1 MSAATDGTR
10 RRRLRG
16 GPWGVVL
23 VIVFALL
30 AAGLAAGRYV
40 WPNWERDYGH
50 ELRFD
55 NAMFGRALEQPISFS
70 HRLHVTDKQ
79 IDCYYCHPN
88 GERSLSPGMPAVQLC
103 LGCHNYIIPEHEE
116 ILKLKAY
123 NDAGEEIPWVRVY
136 YNPDHVWF
144 PHYRHITS
152 GVRCQECHGEVET
165 VDRLRKVTFYMG
177 FCIACHRERE
187 APLECV
193 ACHQ

>member
-70 HRLHVTDKQ
+70 SPAARHRQ
-79 IDCYYCHPN
+79 
-88 GERSLSPGMPAVQLC
+88 A
-103 LGCHNYIIPEHEE
+103 
-116 ILKLKAY
+116 
-123 NDAGEEIPWVRVY
+123 
-136 YNPDHVWF
+136 
-144 PHYRHITS
+144 
-152 GVRCQECHGEVET
+152 
-165 VDRLRKVTFYMG
+165 DRLLLLPPQWRAVAHRP
-177 FCIACHRERE
+177 ACRRCSS
-187 APLECV
+187 ASAATTTSSPSMKRY
-193 ACHQ
+193 

>member
-103 LGCHNYIIPEHEE
+103 LGCHNYIIP
-116 ILKLKAY
+116 A
-123 NDAGEEIPWVRVY
+123 A
-136 YNPDHVWF
+136 
-144 PHYRHITS
+144 
-152 GVRCQECHGEVET
+152 
-165 VDRLRKVTFYMG
+165 
-177 FCIACHRERE
+177 
-187 APLECV
+187 
-193 ACHQ
+193 